1 MNNQMRTVAKVW
13 CAACFA
19 ICAGLGQSETSSLSE
34 SLAAVSIPTTAARPL
49 HWVNQH
55 ECDGAT
61 SVVKRVCM
69 QGDSLCPTAP
79 GDYQPTPAGL
89 NQAITDAENLRVQN
103 NQGTLIQITAGA
115 HIEIVGSTD
124 TILAKNSGYSGSQC
138 IVFESSNPLPAG
150 VRVGSVQI
158 ASVSRNS
165 NTASVTTS
173 QTHGLKTGDVVEVK
187 NVTGSIQNFN
197 GTFPVTVLGP
207 QRFAYSQAGPAEAGI
222 VTPMFT
228 VATGPNTLAQQRAA
242 HMYTIESTTRKYD
255 C

>member
-197 GTFPVTVLGP
+197 GTFPVTVLG
-207 QRFAYSQAGPAEAGI
+207 SGSLKIG
-222 VTPMFT
+222 
-228 VATGPNTLAQQRAA
+228 RA
-242 HMYTIESTTRKYD
+242 HV
-255 C
+255 